1 MKVLYIAAIL
11 LWASCAFGQGTK
23 DVAGNISRSVIEGT
37 LVQVSKLPSAKESS
51 YPDCYFTTTVAVEHI
66 ISGQSIPN
74 KIVLVLPGFFKRE
87 YAPEAKFKVGDKI
100 TATVVPFESMSD
112 KIRQTQQADEIEDV
126 TMKFYFPE
134 KVALIQTFLHVDK
147 PVPFAGNERNA
158 EENVE
163 FQQID
168 AGAKAAR
175 QESIR
180 RDLAQI
186 NKLLAEHGGNWDD
199 WQDSLQNFRDL
210 YDKQFEAKTHMWVG
224 DSFFSAGY
232 LYHFSSIYNAKF
244 VRSVI
249 AFKNYLAA
257 RNVDLILVRVPTKG
271 EVVADLFAPLP
282 PDRINNPYLLRM
294 YKELLEADVE
304 IITDVI
310 PRARESRLK
319 YPLMYWYQDFPEVEP
334 AEGIAWV
341 VAEEFAK
348 RLNRYERIRNTP
360 KKTYTLR
367 EVSGANHEYM
377 RWPEGNP
384 KFDPAEQV
392 RFASVTN
399 SDGSVLKLTQGADS
413 PVLVVGSSFIGFPSI
428 DKGGSIPPYL
438 AYLTGIAPDIVY
450 RSGSDQTIPRSIA
463 REGDKFLKN
472 RSVCLFPFVPHTA
485 YVNLLLP
492 PIVDLDK
499 AQKTLLASYEGDD
512 LRMHIQPSSKVP
524 EHVFSYSPD
533 GSLVIRPENKKRGAA
548 GSIRITLPRQIS
560 SFPYFIVEIDFASKD
575 LTNIVAKY
583 SGQLDAAYRSDTQT
597 KSSEIFV
604 FKARDNYTAD
614 IDFTDSVRDII
625 PTILRGVKI
634 YGVKQ

>member
-1 MKVLYIAAIL
+1 MRIFCLFTIIICVSSVYGLNSSEAN
-11 LWASCAFGQGTK
+11 
-23 DVAGNISRSVIEGT
+23 DNITRSFVEGT
-37 LVQVSKLPSAKESS
+37 LVQISKLPSATESA
-51 YPDCYFTTTVAVEHI
+51 YPDCYYTASLDIKQI
-66 ISGQSIPN
+66 ISGPPIPQ
-74 KIVLVLPGFFKRE
+74 KVVLVIPGFFSRI
-87 YAPEAKFKVGDKI
+87 YAPEAKFKIGDKVL
-100 TATVVPFESMSD
+100 ATLIPFESMPD

-126 TMKFYFPE
+126 TLKFYFPE
-134 KVALIQTFLHVDK
+134 KVDLIQAFQRVDK
-147 PVPFAGNERNA
+147 PAPFAGNERDV
-158 EENVE
+158 EGKVE
-163 FQQID
+163 FQQSD

-175 QESIR
+175 KESIR

-186 NKLLAEHGGNWDD
+186 NKLLADHGGDWDK
-199 WQDSLQNFRDL
+199 WHDSLKDFRTQ
-210 YDKQFEAKTHMWVG
+210 YDKQFEAKAHKWVG

-232 LYHFSSIYNAKF
+232 LDHFCLYNAKF
-244 VRSVI
+244 VQSVI

-282 PDRINNPYLLRM
+282 LDKINNPDLLRM

-367 EVSGANHEYM
+367 EVSGANYEYL

-413 PVLVVGSSFIGFPSI
+413 TVLVVGSSFIGHPSI
-428 DKGGSIPPYL
+428 EKGGSIPPYL

-450 RSGSDQTIPRSIA
+450 RSGSDRTIPRSIA
-463 REGDKFLKN
+463 REGDKFLRN
-472 RSVCLFPFVPHTA
+472 RSVCLFPFVPSTA
-485 YVNLLLP
+485 YQNLLLP

-499 AQKTLLASYEGDD
+499 AQKTLLASYEGND
-512 LRMHIQPSSKVP
+512 LRAQIQPSSKVP

-533 GSLVIRPENKKRGAA
+533 GSLVIRPENKQRGAA

-583 SGQLDAAYRSDTQT
+583 SGQQDAAYRSNTQT
-597 KSSEIFV
+597 KSSEIFL
-604 FKARDNYTAD
+604 FEARDNYAAD
-614 IDFTDSVRDII
+614 IDFTNSVINNN